1 MAVID
6 HTLPQSDA
14 SGEESAGTMPAGH
27 FTRTTQNESGLACAP
42 SPVRE
47 AAERWAEALRGT
59 VRDKP
64 LAAMASA
71 VALGALLGRLLR
83 RG

>member
-6 HTLPQSDA
+6 HTLSQPDA
-14 SGEESAGTMPAGH
+14 SGEESAGTMPNGH
-27 FTRTTQNESGLACAP
+27 FTCTTQNEGGLASGA
-42 SPVRE
+42 SPTRE
-47 AAERWAEALRGT
+47 LAERWAEGLRCT

-64 LAAMASA
+64 LGPLASA
-71 VALGALLGRLLR
+71 VAVGALLGRLLR